1 MLQGLL
7 GTKIGMAQI
16 FTEDRLAVPVT
27 VVNIGGWFITQIK
40 TKENDGYSALQV
52 GLVRDRYRGKK
63 FSVAWLKTKKTIFR
77 YLQEILIDEADEGKY
92 VVGKSVAIDDASLAL
107 EEKNVVD
114 VTGISI
120 GRGFQGVMKRWGF
133 AGGPGGHGSTFHRK
147 PGSIGTFCSQGMVF
161 KGKKLPGHY
170 GNKKITVQG
179 LKIVRIDKD
188 AGYLFLKGAVPGKKN
203 SLLFMRKKVAL

>member
-7 GTKIGMAQI
+7 GTKVGMAQV

-52 GLVRDRYRGKK
+52 GLVRNRYRGKE
-63 FSVAWLKTKKTIFR
+63 FSAAWLKTKKTIFR
-77 YLQEILIDEADEGKY
+77 YLQEIAIDEADEGKY
-92 VVGKSVAIDDASLAL
+92 VVGKSVALDGSSL
-107 EEKNVVD
+107 EEKSIVH

-133 AGGPGGHGSTFHRK
+133 AGGPGGHGSTFHRS
-147 PGSIGTFCSQGMVF
+147 PGAIGTICSQGIVF

-179 LKIVRIDKD
+179 LKVVRIDKD

-203 SLLFMRKKVAL
+203 SLLFMRKKVTL